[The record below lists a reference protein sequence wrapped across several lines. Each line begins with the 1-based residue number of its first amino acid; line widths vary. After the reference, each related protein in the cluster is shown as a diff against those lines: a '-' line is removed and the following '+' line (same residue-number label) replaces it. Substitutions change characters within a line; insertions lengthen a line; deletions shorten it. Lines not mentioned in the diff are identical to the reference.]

1 MSVLASLAHAY
12 GRMANRGAAPP
23 FGYSTE
29 KIGFLIPLKEDGT
42 PSGSPIDLREGEGRR
57 RSPRLMAVPASFK
70 RPGVTPR
77 AFFLWDNTA
86 FALGVTA
93 AEGKDGIARFAAFR
107 TRHQKDLEGT
117 NDPGLLALLR
127 FVETWRPEQFDALG
141 WPEEM
146 KDQNVV
152 FALESE
158 RRQRMI
164 HGRPAAR
171 ELWARYSSGGEHAEA
186 VCLVTGERGPVAR
199 IHPAI
204 KGIRSPGGGKD
215 ADSLVSFNASAF
227 ESYGHE
233 QGDNAPVSDAA
244 AFAYTTALNKF
255 LERDSRHRIQ
265 IGDASTV
272 FWADASDAQVAEAAE
287 AVFGI
292 LLGIDED
299 AQANKV
305 RPILE
310 KIRAGRPIAE
320 AAPQLA
326 EGVRFCVLG
335 LSPNSARLSVRF
347 WLEDDFGIIAAN
359 LSAHLKDLS
368 IEPNPFRAAPAAWA
382 LLYETAVH
390 VPKEGLNG
398 RVTWKRSK
406 DAQPPPILAGDLM
419 RAILTGSGYPRT
431 LLSRIVQRVRAERG
445 RVTGARAAIC
455 KAIINRAARL
465 SQQKEDMPVALDR
478 ENANPAYRL
487 GRLFALL
494 ERTQKLALPDLNAT
508 IRDRYFAGA
517 SAAPAR
523 VFPLLVK
530 NGMHHASAAQKVEA
544 KRSLAFWLENEMGE
558 VWSGLE
564 PELPRALR
572 LEDQGRFQIGYFHQ
586 RFAKSDKSG
595 TKNPVADD
603 IPDIDSPDA
612 TEEPTT

>member
-1 MSVLASLAHAY
+1 
-12 GRMANRGAAPP
+12 
-23 FGYSTE
+23 
-29 KIGFLIPLKEDGT
+29 
-42 PSGSPIDLREGEGRR
+42 
-57 RSPRLMAVPASFK
+57 
-70 RPGVTPR
+70 
-77 AFFLWDNTA
+77 
-86 FALGVTA
+86 
-93 AEGKDGIARFAAFR
+93 
-107 TRHQKDLEGT
+107 
-117 NDPGLLALLR
+117 
-127 FVETWRPEQFDALG
+127 
-141 WPEEM
+141 
-146 KDQNVV
+146 
-152 FALESE
+152 
-158 RRQRMI
+158 
-164 HGRPAAR
+164 
-171 ELWARYSSGGEHAEA
+171 
-186 VCLVTGERGPVAR
+186 
-199 IHPAI
+199 
-204 KGIRSPGGGKD
+204 
-215 ADSLVSFNASAF
+215 
-227 ESYGHE
+227 
-233 QGDNAPVSDAA
+233 
-244 AFAYTTALNKF
+244 
-255 LERDSRHRIQ
+255 
-265 IGDASTV
+265 
-272 FWADASDAQVAEAAE
+272 
-287 AVFGI
+287 
-292 LLGIDED
+292 
-299 AQANKV
+299 
-305 RPILE
+305 
-310 KIRAGRPIAE
+310 
-320 AAPQLA
+320 
-326 EGVRFCVLG
+326 
-335 LSPNSARLSVRF
+335 VRF